1 MLATVTSALVVA
13 AEGGIPG
20 GIATVISALFAAFIG
35 IASLVVNAAKAT
47 RDRRRDLYSQAYKVS
62 MSWIEMAYRAH
73 HCRAGD
79 DKAFLDSY
87 HKLWE
92 EGRYFEGWMWTESEE
107 LGFSYQSFTEAVR
120 SVCEPFIEGTW
131 QQRGDTTRPLQP
143 LPVEPT
149 PETYKNH
156 IDAFLRDAR
165 EHLSFNPLTR
175 YRMRRRVRARI
186 LAAPTEAARD
196 VAESVGHGASEAAYV
211 PPRVPLDLT

>member
-1 MLATVTSALVVA
+1 MSALVVA
-13 AEGGIPG
+13 AAGGIPG
-20 GIATVISALFAAFIG
+20 GVATVISALLAAFIG
-35 IASLVVNAAKAT
+35 VVSLAVNAARAT

-73 HCRAGD
+73 HCRMGD

-107 LGFSYQSFTEAVR
+107 LGYSYQAFTEAVR

-131 QQRGDTTRPLQP
+131 EQRSQSTRPLQP

-149 PETYKNH
+149 PQTYKAH

-175 YRMRRRVRARI
+175 HRMRRRVRARI
-186 LAAPTEAARD
+186 QAAPTEFARD
-196 VAESVGHGASEAAYV
+196 VAESVGHGEREDAYI
-211 PPRVPLDLT
+211 PPRVGDDLT